1 MQSFNLKNE
10 INMSTNSISIY
21 TRLLNETLFW
31 EEPHLTNLLNVSTTA
46 ARLSPRQGQQNS
58 NTFKK
63 FVKIR

>member
-58 NTFKK
+58 NTFKNLSK
-63 FVKIR
+63 